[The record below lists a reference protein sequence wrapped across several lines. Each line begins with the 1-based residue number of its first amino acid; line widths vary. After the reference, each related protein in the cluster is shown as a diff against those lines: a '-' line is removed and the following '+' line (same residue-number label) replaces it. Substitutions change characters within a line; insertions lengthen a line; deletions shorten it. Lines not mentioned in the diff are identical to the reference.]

1 MKELLKLESFQKIVF
16 YLFLTG
22 IIIGVLYG
30 IHIFSGKLQWVSIIP
45 FFPVIY
51 FISKGLKNNLS
62 LFRKDFKTINNQ
74 IQA

>member
-22 IIIGVLYG
+22 FVIGALYG
-30 IHIFSGKLQWVSIIP
+30 IQVFSGQLKFVSIIP

-51 FISKGLKNNLS
+51 FISKGLRNNFG
-62 LFRKDFKTINNQ
+62 LFLRDFKAINSKL
-74 IQA
+74 QA